1 MWTCLR
7 IIKFIHPEQTTHIL
21 GDDRETSGDKM
32 NEENSVEASKHI
44 YKVTAKQDKDL
55 ICSVL

>member
-1 MWTCLR
+1 MQ

-21 GDDRETSGDKM
+21 GDDRETSEGKI
-32 NEENSVEASKHI
+32 NEGNSVEASKHI

-55 ICSVL
+55 IRSVL

>member
-1 MWTCLR
+1 MWKCLQ

-21 GDDRETSGDKM
+21 GDDRETSEGKI
-32 NEENSVEASKHI
+32 NEGNSVEASKHI

-55 ICSVL
+55 IRSVL